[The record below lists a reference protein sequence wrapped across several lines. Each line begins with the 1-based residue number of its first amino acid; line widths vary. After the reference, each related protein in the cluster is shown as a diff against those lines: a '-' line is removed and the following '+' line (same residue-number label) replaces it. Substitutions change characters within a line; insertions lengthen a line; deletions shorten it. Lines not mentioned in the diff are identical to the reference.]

1 MAEGFARV
9 YGSDVLRPLSAGL
22 APAAIIQDLTRK
34 VMAEKNISLDSQSA
48 KDLASID
55 LKQVDVIINMSGRYI
70 PQTGST
76 EVREWKVDDPIGK
89 SEEVYVR
96 VRDEI
101 EHLVMR
107 LILELRKANKPTTP
121 AQRPRRLLKDKS
133 AG

>member
-22 APAAIIQDLTRK
+22 APAPIIQELTRK
-34 VMAEKNISLDSQSA
+34 VMLEKNISLDSQTT
-48 KDLASID
+48 KDLSTIDTGSID
-55 LKQVDVIINMSGRYI
+55 LIINMSGRYI

-76 EVREWKVDDPIGK
+76 EVREWKVEDPIGK

-101 EHLVMR
+101 ENLVMR
-107 LILELRKANKPTTP
+107 LILELRKAAKPSTP
-121 AQRPRRLLKDKS
+121 AQRPKNLLRYK
-133 AG
+133 